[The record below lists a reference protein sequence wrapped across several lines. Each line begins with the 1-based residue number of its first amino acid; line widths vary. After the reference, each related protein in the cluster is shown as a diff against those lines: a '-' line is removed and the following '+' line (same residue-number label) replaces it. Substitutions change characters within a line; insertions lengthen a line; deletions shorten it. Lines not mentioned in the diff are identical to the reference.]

1 MTKRVSKAANWLIV
15 AILASMMFVQPN
27 KANASSQSQ
36 ANGCN
41 DSPYGTYRGITTGS
55 FWDGGNLFS
64 FAGIT
69 TKKNIDDRGDSVSIS
84 TFTAQLDSEPY
95 LVGPCTDTDSCTG
108 PVSPDGTGTS
118 ACTIIASTCGDTGQT
133 YSVAY
138 TTDGNHIYAITS
150 VDPSFQAFVEPTTLI
165 RDCSE

>member
-15 AILASMMFVQPN
+15 ATLALMVFIQPN
-27 KANASSQSQ
+27 KANAFSQ
-36 ANGCN
+36 ANPCN
-41 DSPYGTYRGITTGS
+41 DSTYGTYRGITTGR
-55 FWDGGNLFS
+55 FWDSGLLFD
-64 FAGIT
+64 FAGIST
-69 TKKNIDDRGDSVSIS
+69 SKNIDDRGDSVSIS

-95 LVGPCTDTDSCTG
+95 LVGPCTNTDACTG
-108 PVSPDGTGTS
+108 QVNPNGTGTS
-118 ACTIIASTCGDTGQT
+118 ACTTIASTCGDTGQT

-150 VDPSFQAFVEPTTLI
+150 VDPSFEAFVEPTTLI